1 MTKLRKTFFLIIAAA
16 LIFVACGSAEY
27 ENSVLKINKDYSINA
42 VYVSDF
48 SSEDYDFRLFKQE
61 AEDSIEEYNNTAG
74 KGSIVLEECAKKDNT
89 AYVEMKYASY
99 EDYRDFNGLT
109 IYAGKLSDA
118 VENGEASGDTQV
130 KSADGSTVT
139 TLKELADDSERSLV
153 MVSEDLEIEARGN
166 LVYMSDNVNVDD
178 TGKIIALCAGEDGNA
193 TPAYLVFDK

>member
-1 MTKLRKTFFLIIAAA
+1 MTKLRSTFFLIIATA

-42 VYVSDF
+42 VYVTDF

-178 TGKIIALCAGEDGNA
+178 TGKITALCAGEDGNA